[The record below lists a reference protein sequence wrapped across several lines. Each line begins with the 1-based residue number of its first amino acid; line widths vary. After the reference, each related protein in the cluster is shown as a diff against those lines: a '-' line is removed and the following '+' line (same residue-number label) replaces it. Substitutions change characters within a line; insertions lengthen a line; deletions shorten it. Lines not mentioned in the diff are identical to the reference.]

1 MVRIIAEVD
10 KYLTLNGIELT
21 DIDGFY
27 NTDTDRLLLLENPS
41 EASSTR
47 YQDGS
52 RSGEFN
58 FSLQSKRK
66 SKSECIQKLTEIET
80 ILDAPKYFE
89 IDKFILKTIDIVQSA
104 HPILK
109 DENNNMIYASDFK
122 LSYYLDKE

>member
-1 MVRIIAEVD
+1 MVRIIDEVD
-10 KYLTLNGIELT
+10 KFLTHNGIELT

-27 NTDTDRLLLLENPS
+27 NTDTNRLLLLENPS
-41 EASSTR
+41 EANSKR

-52 RSGEFN
+52 RSGEFS

-66 SKSECIQKLTEIET
+66 SKVDCIEKLTEIET
-80 ILDAPKYFE
+80 ILDVPTYFE
-89 IDKFILKTIDIVQSA
+89 IDRFILKTIDIVQSA

-122 LSYYLDKE
+122 LTYYLDKE

>member
-41 EASSTR
+41 EANSTR

-66 SKSECIQKLTEIET
+66 SKSECIQKLTEIEA